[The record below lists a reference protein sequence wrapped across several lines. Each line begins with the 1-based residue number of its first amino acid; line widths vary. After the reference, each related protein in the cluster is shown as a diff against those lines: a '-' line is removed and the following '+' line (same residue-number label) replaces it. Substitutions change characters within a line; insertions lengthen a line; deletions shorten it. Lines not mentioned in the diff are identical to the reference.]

1 VSWLRRLTVLLL
13 VLAGLAGAGGGGA
26 GLVLDLTRHATH
38 AEAMAALRE
47 QITSRWRRLP
57 AGQIFKPAVTYNTEK
72 GITAVARRVGIA
84 PAAPCSSAADPEVTH
99 ALVSQ
104 GCVTVLRA
112 TYVDQSGTLASTE
125 GIAVMPSSG
134 AAAKALA
141 AFHSAA
147 GRHKGVDAVPFSGT
161 ITHLFGNKQRSW
173 FGITASGPYVF
184 LSAGG
189 YTSGR
194 SGRRNA
200 KNPAFDDLSN
210 GVVEIEMST
219 LTAAGDP
226 CRQQD
231 IRC

>member
-1 VSWLRRLTVLLL
+1 MSWLRRLTVVLLI
-13 VLAGLAGAGGGGA
+13 LAGLAGVGGGGA
-26 GLVLDLTRHATH
+26 GLVLELTRHATH
-38 AEAMAALRE
+38 AEAVAALRE
-47 QITSRWRRLP
+47 EIATRWRRLP
-57 AGQIFKPAVTYNTEK
+57 AGQIFKPAVTYNTSA

-84 PAAPCSSAADPEVTH
+84 PAAPCASAGDPEVMH

-141 AFHSAA
+141 AFHFAT
-147 GRHKGVDAVPFSGT
+147 GQHRGVNAVPFPGT
-161 ITHLFGNKQRSW
+161 LTHLFGNKQRSW
-173 FGITASGPYVF
+173 FGITSSGPYVF

-189 YTSGR
+189 YTSAR
-194 SGRRNA
+194 SGGRNR
-200 KNPAFDDLSN
+200 KYSAFDDLSN
-210 GVVEIEMST
+210 GVVDTEMGT
-219 LTAAGDP
+219 LTNAGDP
-226 CRQQD
+226 CRHQD

>member
-1 VSWLRRLTVLLL
+1 VSWLRRLTVVLL
-13 VLAGLAGAGGGGA
+13 VLAGLAGLGGGGA
-26 GLVLDLTRHATH
+26 GLVAELTRHATH
-38 AEAMAALRE
+38 AEAVAALRKE
-47 QITSRWRRLP
+47 IASRWRRLP
-57 AGQIFKPAVTYNTEK
+57 AGQIFKPAVTYNTSE
-72 GITAVARRVGIA
+72 GVTTVARRVGIA
-84 PAAPCSSAADPEVTH
+84 PAVPCTSAADPEVTR

-125 GIAVMPSSG
+125 GIAVMPGSG

-141 AFHSAA
+141 AFHFPTSQH
-147 GRHKGVDAVPFSGT
+147 RGVNAVPFRGT
-161 ITHLFGNKQRSW
+161 LTHLFGNRQRSW
-173 FGITASGPYVF
+173 FGITAAGPYVF

-189 YTSGR
+189 YTSAR

-200 KNPAFDDLSN
+200 KNPAFGDLSN
-210 GVVEIEMST
+210 GIVEMEMSI

-226 CRQQD
+226 CRDRD

>member
-1 VSWLRRLTVLLL
+1 MSWLRRLTVLLL
-13 VLAGLAGAGGGGA
+13 VLAGLACVGGGGA
-26 GLVLDLTRHATH
+26 GLVFELTRHATH
-38 AEAMAALRE
+38 AEAVAALRQE
-47 QITSRWRRLP
+47 ITSRWRRLP
-57 AGQIFKPAVTYNTEK
+57 AGQIFKPAVTYNTAE
-72 GITAVARRVGIA
+72 GVTALARRVGIA
-84 PAAPCSSAADPEVTH
+84 KASPCASAADPEVGH

-141 AFHSAA
+141 AFPSAT
-147 GRHKGVDAVPFSGT
+147 GQHKGVDAVPFPGT
-161 ITHLFGNKQRSW
+161 ITHLFGDRQRSW

-189 YTSGR
+189 YTSAR
-194 SGRRNA
+194 SGKRNA
-200 KNPAFDDLSN
+200 KNQAFDDLSN
-210 GVVEIEMST
+210 GVVGMEMTT

-226 CRQQD
+226 CRHQD